1 MRCRGV
7 HGLANP
13 AFLSWFLCSGLLSV
27 APYCA
32 PGGISVVSRGISGYA
47 RCGSL
52 YSSHGWPDRLSDE
65 GCIALFHRREDL
77 VARAAPYLRV
87 EDLDLNGAGVAGII
101 DRLADAPELDHP
113 VPHHP
118 PFQQRIACRNHPVV
132 NVEPQDTP
140 RSPCDLRV
148 KLRIPEDVVDVDDY
162 AHVVGIE
169 AFGDVKGLSQGH
181 DHRPLGHQCRVERF
195 DAELHAQLGGVRRE
209 KVDPSSTIP
218 RAASR
223 SRF

>member
-1 MRCRGV
+1 MNPGLHPFRVFALDKPILKSRRV
-7 HGLANP
+7 DSNRLPLLQLRVITQALQRLANP

-101 DRLADAPELDHP
+101 DRLADAPELNHP

-132 NVEPQDTP
+132 NVEPQDAP
-140 RSPCDLRV
+140 
-148 KLRIPEDVVDVDDY
+148 
-162 AHVVGIE
+162 
-169 AFGDVKGLSQGH
+169 
-181 DHRPLGHQCRVERF
+181 
-195 DAELHAQLGGVRRE
+195 
-209 KVDPSSTIP
+209 
-218 RAASR
+218 
-223 SRF
+223 